1 MDRAVL
7 VDKVKQ
13 IAEPMLQSLGLELV
27 EVEYAGSERGGT
39 LRVFIDKQA
48 GVTLDDCEKVSRY
61 LGQALDVDDPIP
73 HRYTF
78 EVSSPGLDRPLRKR
92 DDFVRSIG
100 KKVKVKTS
108 APIDNQKVFTGRL
121 ADFNEERVTLHL
133 EGGKGKEIEIPFDQ
147 IAQARLEVEF

>member
-1 MDRAVL
+1 MERTVL

-13 IAEPMLQSLGLELV
+13 IAEPMLRSLGLELV
-27 EVEYAGSERGGT
+27 EVEYAGSQRSGT
-39 LRVFIDKQA
+39 LRVFIDKEK
-48 GVTLDDCEKVSRY
+48 GVTLDDCERVSRY
-61 LGQALDVDDPIP
+61 LSQALDVEDPIP
-73 HRYTF
+73 HHYTF

-92 DDFVRSIG
+92 DDFVRSVG

-121 ADFNEERVTLHL
+121 ADFKEERVVLQL
-133 EGGKGKEIEIPFDQ
+133 EGGKEIVIPLDQ